1 MTLCFVFF
9 VLSNEYEGYFDFF
22 NLPIYTDRISELI
35 QAKILKNPSLSL
47 VKTSC
52 HPLRR
57 IITGCNKPQIYSQRI
72 KEFAFKLT
80 HKMHLY
86 ALS

>member
-35 QAKILKNPSLSL
+35 QAKILKKSFTLIGQNIMSS
-47 VKTSC
+47 
-52 HPLRR
+52 
-57 IITGCNKPQIYSQRI
+57 I
-72 KEFAFKLT
+72 KKCL
-80 HKMHLY
+80 
-86 ALS
+86 